1 MAMGKSRPKQET
13 FLVASSVVARG
24 SGHPFYARLND
35 ILQAAGFDAYVETL
49 CEQFYAPKMGR
60 PSLRPG
66 LYFRALLVGY
76 FEGLDSERGIA
87 WRVADSLAIRDFLG
101 LSLDERTPDH
111 STLSK
116 TRRLIGL
123 DTHRAVSVW
132 VQQQLAK
139 AGLFKGK
146 TLGID
151 GTLLEANAAMRS
163 IVRRDTGEG
172 YDAYITGLMQA
183 EGTAD
188 PTREARARFDGKR
201 KKRTSNDDWKH
212 PHDPDAKVGKMKDGR
227 THMAHKVE
235 HAVDMDSGAIAA
247 VVLHPGHA
255 GDTTTLAETLRVAT
269 AQVQAAQADKGG
281 EIPVPEVV
289 TDKGYHSNQTMIDL
303 RAGGHRSYVSEPKR
317 GRRNWLENAEAKHA
331 VLANRRRIHGE
342 RGQNLRRKRGERVER
357 SFAHMYDT
365 GGMRRTYLRRHAN
378 ILKRLLIQASGF
390 NLGVMMRHLFGIG
403 KPRTLQGLS
412 LAFSTLLSILWR
424 SNYIRVAR
432 HAIHALIATMSFYSD
447 LVALRQMGAMRQTG
461 LSTGC

>member
-1 MAMGKSRPKQET
+1 MGKGKPKQET
-13 FLVASSVVARG
+13 FLVASSVVAMG

-35 ILQAAGFDAYVETL
+35 ILRAAGFDTYVEKI

-60 PSLRPG
+60 PSLPPG
-66 LYFRALLVGY
+66 LYFRALMVGY

-101 LSLDERTPDH
+101 LSLDERAPDH

-116 TRRLIGL
+116 TRRLIGIE
-123 DTHRAVSVW
+123 THQAVHTW

-151 GTLLEANAAMRS
+151 GTFLEASAAMRS

-183 EGTAD
+183 EGAEN
-188 PTREARARFDGKR
+188 PTREERARFDSKR
-201 KKRTSNDDWKH
+201 KKRTSNDEWKH
-212 PHDPDAKVGKMKDGR
+212 PHDPDAKVGRMKDGR

-247 VVLHPGHA
+247 VVLHPAHV
-255 GDTTTLAETLRVAT
+255 GDTSTLAETLKVAT
-269 AQVQAAQADKGG
+269 AQVHAAQADKPGPT
-281 EIPVPEVV
+281 PVPEVV
-289 TDKGYHSNQTMIDL
+289 ADKGYHSNQTMIDL

-317 GRRNWLENAEAKHA
+317 GRRNWSENGEAKDA
-331 VLANRRRIHGE
+331 VLANRRRIRGE
-342 RGQNLRRKRGERVER
+342 RGRNLRRMRGERVER

-365 GGMRRTYLRRHAN
+365 GGMRRTHLRRHDN
-378 ILKRLLIQASGF
+378 ILKRLLIQAGGF

-403 KPRTLQGLS
+403 KPRALQGLS
-412 LAFSTLLSILWR
+412 SSLSTLLSLFWR
-424 SNYIRVAR
+424 SNCIQVGR
-432 HAIHALIATMSFYSD
+432 HATHALIATVSFCSK
-447 LVALRQMGAMRQTG
+447 LLAMRHVGTLRQAG

>member
-1 MAMGKSRPKQET
+1 MAMGKSKPKQET
-13 FLVASSVVARG
+13 FLVASSVVALG

-35 ILQAAGFDAYVETL
+35 ILRAAGFDAYVEKL
-49 CEQFYAPKMGR
+49 CEKYYAPKMGR
-60 PSLRPG
+60 PSLPPG

-76 FEGLDSERGIA
+76 YEGLDSERGIA

-101 LSLDERTPDH
+101 LSLDERAPDH

-116 TRRLIGL
+116 TRRLIEL
-123 DTHRAVSVW
+123 DTHLAVSTW
-132 VQQQLAK
+132 VQQQLVK

-183 EGTAD
+183 EVTEN
-188 PTREARARFDGKR
+188 PTREERARFDSKR

-212 PHDPDAKVGKMKDGR
+212 PHDPDAKVGRMKDGR

-247 VVLHPGHA
+247 VVLHPAHA
-255 GDTTTLAETLRVAT
+255 GDTSTLAETLTMAT
-269 AQVQAAQADKGG
+269 TQVQAAQADTPGPT
-281 EIPVPEVV
+281 PVPEVV
-289 TDKGYHSNQTMIDL
+289 ADKGYHSNQTMIDL

-317 GRRNWLENAEAKHA
+317 GRRNWSENAEAKIA
-331 VLANRRRIHGE
+331 VLANHRRIRGEHG
-342 RGQNLRRKRGERVER
+342 QSLRRKRGERVER

-365 GGMRRTYLRRHAN
+365 GGMRRTHLRRHDN
-378 ILKRLLIQASGF
+378 ILKRLLLQASGF
-390 NLGVMMRHLFGIG
+390 NLGLMMRQLFGIG
-403 KPRTLQGLS
+403 KPRALQGLS
-412 LAFSTLLSILWR
+412 SAFSTLLSIFWR
-424 SNYIRVAR
+424 SKCIQVGR
-432 HAIHALIATMSFYSD
+432 HAVHAMIAAMSFCFE
-447 LVALRQMGAMRQTG
+447 LLATRHVRAFRQAA

>member
-1 MAMGKSRPKQET
+1 MGKSKPKQET
-13 FLVASSVVARG
+13 FLVASSVVAMG

-35 ILQAAGFDAYVETL
+35 ILRAAGFDTYVEKI

-60 PSLRPG
+60 PSLPPG
-66 LYFRALLVGY
+66 LYFRALMVGY

-101 LSLDERTPDH
+101 LSLDERAPDH

-116 TRRLIGL
+116 TRRLIGIE
-123 DTHRAVSVW
+123 THQAVHTW

-151 GTLLEANAAMRS
+151 GTFLEASAAMRS

-183 EGTAD
+183 EGAEN
-188 PTREARARFDGKR
+188 PTREERARFDSKR
-201 KKRTSNDDWKH
+201 KKRTSNDEWEH

-235 HAVDMDSGAIAA
+235 HAIDMDSGAITA
-247 VVLHPGHA
+247 VVLHPAHV
-255 GDTTTLAETLRVAT
+255 GDTSTLAETLKVAT
-269 AQVQAAQADKGG
+269 AQVQAAQANKPGPT
-281 EIPVPEVV
+281 PVPEVV
-289 TDKGYHSNQTMIDL
+289 ADKGYHSNQTMIDL

-317 GRRNWLENAEAKHA
+317 GRRNWSENGEAKDA
-331 VLANRRRIHGE
+331 VLANRRRI
-342 RGQNLRRKRGERVER
+342 RGDRGRNLRRKRGERVER

-365 GGMRRTYLRRHAN
+365 GGMRRTHLRRHAN
-378 ILKRLLIQASGF
+378 ILKRLLIQAGGF
-390 NLGVMMRHLFGIG
+390 NLGLLMRHLFGIG
-403 KPRTLQGLS
+403 KPRALQGHPSAL
-412 LAFSTLLSILWR
+412 STLLSIFWG
-424 SNYIRVAR
+424 SNCIQVAR
-432 HAIHALIATMSFYSD
+432 HAIHALTATLSFCSE
-447 LVALRQMGAMRQTG
+447 LLATRHVRAFRQAA